1 MSKNFKNGHVTY
13 FKNIIFIKF
22 NNKVYIEVS
31 NAPPLFVILPF
42 DKLMKHNQ
50 LKIYYELSL
59 RAIGKPNIDHNYYGS
74 VNPDYVPKNYI
85 KNYDIY
91 IDTIYIVEDALT
103 RKQEA
108 MKGNCYKA
116 FNLNKLKNMKVST
129 DAKIEEFF
137 TNYNIKYA
145 VEKENFEEKANN
157 YTVLVNVL

>member
-1 MSKNFKNGHVTY
+1 
-13 FKNIIFIKF
+13 
-22 NNKVYIEVS
+22 
-31 NAPPLFVILPF
+31 
-42 DKLMKHNQ
+42 
-50 LKIYYELSL
+50 
-59 RAIGKPNIDHNYYGS
+59 
-74 VNPDYVPKNYI
+74 
-85 KNYDIY
+85 
-91 IDTIYIVEDALT
+91 
-103 RKQEA
+103 